1 MCLSRRNVLVFY
13 KYSVDVEN
21 TIFCPILTNN
31 LDSYYLDF
39 VYLMECISCVLQ
51 TTKVLNYGNV
61 YQYKTRIYQKKKIRD
76 ELKV

>member
-39 VYLMECISCVLQ
+39 VYLMECISCVLFIQ
-51 TTKVLNYGNV
+51 TIKV
-61 YQYKTRIYQKKKIRD
+61 
-76 ELKV
+76 